1 MFQKILEELMM
12 VDKKKRAG
20 VAKPA
25 AKHHLDA
32 EFWIFGRA
40 DGIFIAEFPNGTYFS
55 DLGC

>member
-1 MFQKILEELMM
+1 MM
-12 VDKKKRAG
+12 VYKKKRAG
-20 VAKPA
+20 VANPA